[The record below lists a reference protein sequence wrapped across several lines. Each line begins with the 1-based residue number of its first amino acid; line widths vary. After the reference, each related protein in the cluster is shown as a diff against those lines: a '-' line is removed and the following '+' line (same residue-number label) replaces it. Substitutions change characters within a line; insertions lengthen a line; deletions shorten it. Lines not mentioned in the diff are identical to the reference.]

1 MSDKINEL
9 DNFATKYRS
18 FNEGDRKAFSR
29 IVSKLLSETFI
40 LKEKDS
46 DRTDFLFAREN
57 SEIFLAYFE
66 IIDYEF
72 IYERYNELCY
82 IKTTENRNRTRL
94 NKFDTALILI
104 FRQFYYIKR
113 KEVVSEN
120 KVMVQ
125 LEEIIEKVRTSKVFK
140 DDKKINA
147 YKDSLYK
154 LRTYKIIDFSATT
167 ITETLTIQIFPSIQI
182 IVQQDKIEE
191 ITARLLALKKDSED
205 TGDNLNEDVDED

>member
-1 MSDKINEL
+1 MSDKINAL
-9 DNFATKYRS
+9 DNFNAGYKL
-18 FNEGDRKAFSR
+18 FNEGDRRAFSR

-40 LKEKDS
+40 LKEKES

-57 SEIFLAYFE
+57 NETLTAYFE
-66 IIDYEF
+66 LIDYEF
-72 IYERYNELCY
+72 IYDRYNELCY
-82 IKTTENRNRTRL
+82 IKTTENRNRVRL

-104 FRQFYYIKR
+104 FRQFYYKKR

-125 LEEIIEKVRTSKVFK
+125 LEEIMEKVRTSKIFK
-140 DDKKINA
+140 DDKKLNA

-167 ITETLTIQIFPSIQI
+167 ITENLTMQIFPSIQI
-182 IVQQDKIEE
+182 VVQQDNIEE
-191 ITARLLALKKDSED
+191 ITARLLALKKDSDD
-205 TGDNLNEDVDED
+205 TGDDLNEDIDED